1 MHPNGFIFIL
11 QFFMKNKYKSQP
23 LKENLLMKPDDSP
36 DTLED
41 AARIQQAI
49 SQKAIDKKLGCA
61 AAFEIAAELN
71 VSPRAVGR
79 AMDQM
84 DYRMIQCQLGLFGHS
99 PERKIVRPEKT
110 IEPRLKA
117 AIEAAAEDGRVS
129 CLKAWHIAAQLQVSK
144 MTVSNAC
151 EGLGIKIKPCQIG
164 AF

>member
-1 MHPNGFIFIL
+1 
-11 QFFMKNKYKSQP
+11 MKNKYKSQP

-36 DTLED
+36 DTVD
-41 AARIQQAI
+41 DTARIQHAI

-61 AAFEIAAELN
+61 AAFEIAVELN

-79 AMDQM
+79 AMDNM

-99 PERKIVRPEKT
+99 PEKKIVTPEKT
-110 IEPRLKA
+110 IEIRLKT
-117 AIEAAAEDGRVS
+117 AIDAAAEDGRIS
-129 CLKAWHIAAQLQVSK
+129 CLKAWNISDQLQIPK